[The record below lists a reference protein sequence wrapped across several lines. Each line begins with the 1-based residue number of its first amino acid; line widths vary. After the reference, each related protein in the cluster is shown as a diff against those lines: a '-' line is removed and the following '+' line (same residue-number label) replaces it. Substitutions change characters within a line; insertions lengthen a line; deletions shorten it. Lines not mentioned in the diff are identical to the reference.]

1 MTESAQNRKFEQ
13 LRHLYPVFTYED
25 FSWKISGSQLLLS
38 FHFNLGNRYN
48 FYPAHSIELSNW
60 SSNLPADDIMD
71 NLVFHIGMVELVSYW
86 KAACSPTVLIKP
98 YRLKPAQRAWWKKLY
113 FQGLGEFFHVNKIET
128 GMHDFMS
135 FTFEKNTNPV
145 PNVFRIDLDDTF
157 IIPVGGG
164 KDSVVT
170 LSILGKDT
178 QTTAAMV
185 INQRDAT
192 MKCIRKAGLN
202 KNTYEVTRTIDPVLL
217 DLNERGF
224 LNGHT
229 PFSSLLAFSSALAAV
244 ITGKKHIALS
254 NESSANEATIPGTNI
269 NHQYSKSFEFE
280 QDFRSYL
287 YEFISPDIN
296 YFSFL
301 RPLNELQ
308 IGALFSRK
316 TEYFDVFKSCNVG
329 SKTDTWCCNCPKCLF
344 TFIMLSPFIDK
355 SVMVN
360 IFGKNLFENEK
371 LEQTLYQLAGLT
383 REKPFECVGTIN
395 EVNSTLAH
403 LCESKMYDPLPFLL
417 EKYQKATSGIKF
429 TSLKD
434 QLNYWNSF
442 HSLLPEPEKILKESI
457 ATVKQQFK

>member
-1 MTESAQNRKFEQ
+1 MSEPGQNKKFEQ
-13 LRHLYPVFTYED
+13 LRHQYPVFTYEE
-25 FSWKISGSQLLLS
+25 FSWSMKGDTLLFN
-38 FHFNLGNRYN
+38 FHFNLGNRYD
-48 FYPAHSIELSNW
+48 FYPGHSIDLKNW
-60 SSNLPADDIMD
+60 SINLPDDEILD
-71 NLVFHIGMVELVSYW
+71 NLVFHIGMAELVSYW
-86 KAACSPTVLIKP
+86 KAACSPTVLVKP
-98 YRLKPAQRAWWKKLY
+98 YRLKPAQRTWWKKLY

-128 GMHDFMS
+128 NMHDFMS
-135 FTFEKNTNPV
+135 FAFEKNTNPA
-145 PNVFRIDLDDTF
+145 PGAFSHDLDDTF
-157 IIPVGGG
+157 LIPVGGG

-178 QTTAAMV
+178 QTSAAMV

-192 MKCIRKAGLN
+192 INCIRTAGLN
-202 KNTYEVTRTIDPVLL
+202 KNTYEVKRTIDPILL
-217 DLNERGF
+217 DLNEKGF

-229 PFSSLLAFSSALAAV
+229 PFSSLLAFVSALAAV

-308 IGALFSRK
+308 IGALFSRN

-344 TFIMLSPFIDK
+344 TFIMLSPFIEK
-355 SVMVN
+355 GVMEN
-360 IFGKNLFENEK
+360 IFGENLFENEK
-371 LEQTLYQLAGLT
+371 LEKTLYQLAGLT
-383 REKPFECVGTIN
+383 PEKPFECVGTIN
-395 EVNSTLAH
+395 EVNSALAH
-403 LCESKMYDPLPFLL
+403 LCKSKTYQPLPVLL
-417 EKYQKATSGIKF
+417 KKYKKATSGINF
-429 TSLKD
+429 TPLKE
-434 QLNYWNSF
+434 QLSYWNGF
-442 HSLLPEPEKILKESI
+442 HSLNPVFEKLLKEWLK
-457 ATVKQQFK
+457 TVQQDIL